1 MDTRKGTKESPY
13 SGFYGKEN
21 RRIIEEKG
29 IVVMHYKDILRK
41 LIKMVREDVKEG
53 KAGKVEDTILRLIA
67 EMDNK
72 DI

>member
-1 MDTRKGTKESPY
+1 
-13 SGFYGKEN
+13 
-21 RRIIEEKG
+21 
-29 IVVMHYKDILRK
+29 MHYKDILRK